1 MIQNSFLLL
10 EKNIISKI
18 EQNYLCCAT
27 TNQYFLIGISGD
39 KCDQCARGHVQ
50 EAEITPDHQV
60 LTRTIP
66 NGADPQCVECGECFD
81 NWDRILIDLREKTD
95 EMVNRAKTVEVR

>member
-1 MIQNSFLLL
+1 MANSKTTTMGCL
-10 EKNIISKI
+10 
-18 EQNYLCCAT
+18 

-81 NWDRILIDLREKTD
+81 NWDRILIDLRTKTD
-95 EMVNRAKTVEVR
+95 EMVNRAKTGEVIYISFAKCTICPDI

>member
-1 MIQNSFLLL
+1 M
-10 EKNIISKI
+10 
-18 EQNYLCCAT
+18 
-27 TNQYFLIGISGD
+27 
-39 KCDQCARGHVQ
+39 Q

-81 NWDRILIDLREKTD
+81 NWDRILTDLREKTD
-95 EMVNRAKTVEVR
+95 EMVNRAKTVEVIQISFKNVCCKNVKTQFV